1 MDDNTQ
7 DDRERIMEQLAKDGG
22 SDLAGSQQ
30 NEEEREN
37 RVAVSEQIKNFDLK
51 AEKAAGN
58 RREADVTRLYLNEI
72 GAADL
77 LSADDEVH
85 FARLARRGDAAGRKR
100 MIVSNLRLVV
110 RIARRYL
117 NRGLTLLDLI
127 QEGNL
132 GLLRAVEKFDPE
144 RGFRFSTYSTWWIR
158 QTIERA
164 LMNQTRTIRLPI
176 HIVKELNSYLRI
188 SRECLN
194 EDDRETVPE
203 QIAKVLNKPLADVQR
218 ILAYNERVISADSA
232 LVPGQ
237 DQTIVE
243 TMQASEQHAPSTML
257 QNHEVREAVLSWL
270 HMLNTKQCDVIVRR
284 FGFHG
289 HDVGTL
295 EQVGREI
302 GLTRERVRQ
311 IQLEA
316 LQRLRELASES
327 GFDSR
332 SW

>member
-1 MDDNTQ
+1 MDDNSR
-7 DDRERIMEQLAKDGG
+7 DERESIMEQLANKGNADEEIVQECEHAQSNRLAIGEQVKD
-22 SDLAGSQQ
+22 
-30 NEEEREN
+30 
-37 RVAVSEQIKNFDLK
+37 FDVK
-51 AEKAAGN
+51 AAKAAGN

-72 GAADL
+72 GTAQL

-85 FARLARRGDAAGRKR
+85 FARLAQRGDAAGRHR

-117 NRGLTLLDLI
+117 NRGLTLLDLV

-144 RGFRFSTYSTWWIR
+144 RGFRFSTYATWWIR

-194 EDDRETVPE
+194 ENDQDALPD
-203 QIAKVLNKPLADVQR
+203 QIARALNKPLADVQR

-237 DQTIVE
+237 EQTILE
-243 TMQASEQHAPSTML
+243 TMPASESDAPNTLL
-257 QNHEVREAVLSWL
+257 QDHEVQEAVLGWL

-289 HDVGTL
+289 HDAGTL

-316 LQRLRELASES
+316 LAKLRELAAES
-327 GFDSR
+327 GFDSM

>member
-1 MDDNTQ
+1 MEVNTQ
-7 DDRERIMEQLAKDGG
+7 DDRECIMEQLDKDVSSGLKR
-22 SDLAGSQQ
+22 SPE
-30 NEEEREN
+30 NEQGAQS
-37 RVAVSEQIKNFDLK
+37 RVAISELIKDFD
-51 AEKAAGN
+51 ARAAKAAGK

-72 GAADL
+72 GAAHL
-77 LSADDEVH
+77 LSADEEVY
-85 FARLARRGDAAGRKR
+85 FARLARRGNAGGRQR

-110 RIARRYL
+110 RIARRYI

-144 RGFRFSTYSTWWIR
+144 RGFRFSTYGTWWIR

-194 EDDRETVPE
+194 EGDQEALPE
-203 QIAKVLNKPLADVQR
+203 RIARALNKPLADVQR
-218 ILAYNERVISADSA
+218 VLAYNERVISADSA

-237 DQTIVE
+237 EQTLLE
-243 TMQASEQHAPSTML
+243 TMQASEQSAPNTML
-257 QNHEVREAVLSWL
+257 EDHEMHEAVLGWL

-289 HDVGTL
+289 HDAGTL

-316 LQRLRELASES
+316 LQRLRELATES
-327 GFDSR
+327 GFDAGHC
-332 SW
+332 

>member
-1 MDDNTQ
+1 MEDNSQ
-7 DDRERIMEQLAKDGG
+7 DDRECIMEQLDKEGSKDAARSKEYEQG
-22 SDLAGSQQ
+22 SG
-30 NEEEREN
+30 N
-37 RVAVSEQIKNFDLK
+37 RVAISELVRGFDLK

-85 FARLARRGDAAGRKR
+85 FARLALRGNAAARQR

-144 RGFRFSTYSTWWIR
+144 RGFRFSTYGTWWIR

-188 SRECLN
+188 SRECPN
-194 EDDRETVPE
+194 EDEQESVPE
-203 QIAKVLNKPLADVQR
+203 QIAKALNKPLADVQR
-218 ILAYNERVISADSA
+218 VLAYNERVISADSA

-237 DQTIVE
+237 DQTILE
-243 TMQASEQHAPSTML
+243 TMQAGEDCAPNTML
-257 QNHEVREAVLSWL
+257 QDHEVREAVLGWL

-316 LQRLRELASES
+316 LQKLRELASES
-327 GFDSR
+327 GFDAR

>member
-1 MDDNTQ
+1 
-7 DDRERIMEQLAKDGG
+7 
-22 SDLAGSQQ
+22 
-30 NEEEREN
+30 
-37 RVAVSEQIKNFDLK
+37 
-51 AEKAAGN
+51 
-58 RREADVTRLYLNEI
+58 
-72 GAADL
+72 
-77 LSADDEVH
+77 
-85 FARLARRGDAAGRKR
+85 

-144 RGFRFSTYSTWWIR
+144 RGFRFSTYGTWWIR

-188 SRECLN
+188 SRDCLN
-194 EDDRETVPE
+194 EDEQESVPE
-203 QIAKVLNKPLADVQR
+203 QIAKALNKPLADVQR
-218 ILAYNERVISADSA
+218 VLAYNERVISADSA

-237 DQTIVE
+237 DQTILE
-243 TMQASEQHAPSTML
+243 TMQAGEDCAPNTML
-257 QNHEVREAVLSWL
+257 QDHEVREAVLGWL

-316 LQRLRELASES
+316 LQKLRELASES
-327 GFDSR
+327 GFDAR

>member
-1 MDDNTQ
+1 
-7 DDRERIMEQLAKDGG
+7 MEPLAKDESSG
-22 SDLAGSQQ
+22 LARTQAST
-30 NEEEREN
+30 EER
-37 RVAVSEQIKNFDLK
+37 VGISELIKGFDLK
-51 AEKAAGN
+51 AEKAAGK

-72 GAADL
+72 GAAAL
-77 LSADDEVH
+77 LSADEEVH
-85 FARLARRGDAAGRKR
+85 YARLARDGNEAGRQR

-117 NRGLTLLDLI
+117 NRGLSLLDLV

-132 GLLRAVEKFDPE
+132 GLLRSVEKFDPE
-144 RGFRFSTYSTWWIR
+144 RGFRFSTYATWWIR

-194 EDDRETVPE
+194 EGEQESAPE
-203 QIAKVLNKPLADVQR
+203 KIAKALNKPLADVQR
-218 ILAYNERVISADSA
+218 VLAYNERVISADSA

-237 DQTIVE
+237 EQTILE
-243 TMQASEQHAPSTML
+243 TMQASERCSPSTML
-257 QNHEVREAVLSWL
+257 QDHEVHEAVLGWL

-289 HDVGTL
+289 HNAGTL

-316 LQRLRELASES
+316 LQRLRELADQT
-327 GFDSR
+327 GFDAK

>member
-1 MDDNTQ
+1 MEDNSQ

-22 SDLAGSQQ
+22 SGLAETQQGEEGSDS
-30 NEEEREN
+30 
-37 RVAVSEQIKNFDLK
+37 RVAISELIKNFDLK

-77 LSADDEVH
+77 LSAEDEVH

-164 LMNQTRTIRLPI
+164 IMNQTRTIRLPI

-188 SRECLN
+188 PRECLN
-194 EDDRETVPE
+194 EGDQETVPE
-203 QIAKVLNKPLADVQR
+203 QIAKSLNKPLADVQR
-218 ILAYNERVISADSA
+218 ILAYNERVISADGA

-289 HDVGTL
+289 HDAGTL
-295 EQVGREI
+295 EQVGKEI

-316 LQRLRELASES
+316 LERLRELASES
-327 GFDSR
+327 GFDAR

>member
-1 MDDNTQ
+1 MDDNSR
-7 DDRERIMEQLAKDGG
+7 DERESIMEQLANNSSLENGV
-22 SDLAGSQQ
+22 SQESELAPS
-30 NEEEREN
+30 N
-37 RVAVSEQIKNFDLK
+37 RLAISEQIKDFDVK

-72 GAADL
+72 GAAEL

-85 FARLARRGDAAGRKR
+85 FARLAQRGDAAGRHR

-117 NRGLTLLDLI
+117 NRGLTLLDLV

-194 EDDRETVPE
+194 ENDQDALPE
-203 QIAKVLNKPLADVQR
+203 QIAKALNKPLADVQR
-218 ILAYNERVISADSA
+218 ILAYNERVISADCA

-237 DQTIVE
+237 EQTILE
-243 TMQASEQHAPSTML
+243 SMPASESNAPGTML
-257 QNHEVREAVLSWL
+257 QDHEVQEAVLGWL

-289 HDVGTL
+289 HDAGTL

-316 LQRLRELASES
+316 LQKLRELAAES
-327 GFDSR
+327 GFDSM

>member
-1 MDDNTQ
+1 MDSRWNNETECIMDDDKN
-7 DDRERIMEQLAKDGG
+7 RKNNKERALNSPKTKMDIQEIVKDFDI
-22 SDLAGSQQ
+22 SRAA
-30 NEEEREN
+30 R
-37 RVAVSEQIKNFDLK
+37 SEL
-51 AEKAAGN
+51 

-72 GAADL
+72 GAASL
-77 LSADDEVH
+77 LSANEEIYYS
-85 FARLARRGDAAGRKR
+85 RRAQNGDVQSRQH

-117 NRGLTLLDLI
+117 NRGLALLDLV

-144 RGFRFSTYSTWWIR
+144 RGYRFSTYSTWWIR

-164 LMNQTRTIRLPI
+164 IMNQTRTIRLPI
-176 HIVKELNSYLRI
+176 HVLKELNTYLRI
-188 SRECLN
+188 SRTLTQSEEQEAL
-194 EDDRETVPE
+194 PE
-203 QIAKVLNKPLADVQR
+203 AIAKALNKPLGDVRR
-218 ILAYNERVISADSA
+218 ILAYDERAISADSP

-237 DQTIVE
+237 DLTILESVAGHDEMAPMQIHQDEE
-243 TMQASEQHAPSTML
+243 T
-257 QNHEVREAVLSWL
+257 RELVQSWL

-289 HDVGTL
+289 HDAGTL

-316 LQRLRELASES
+316 LVCLREFAAQAKFDMES
-327 GFDSR
+327 
-332 SW
+332 W

>member
-1 MDDNTQ
+1 MEDNSQ
-7 DDRERIMEQLAKDGG
+7 DDRECIMERSDKEGS
-22 SDLAGSQQ
+22 SDLEKSKEYEQGTID
-30 NEEEREN
+30 
-37 RVAVSEQIKNFDLK
+37 RVAISEVVKDFDLD
-51 AEKAAGN
+51 AEKAAGR

-85 FARLARRGDAAGRKR
+85 FARLARRGDAAGRQR

-194 EDDRETVPE
+194 VGDQKTVPD
-203 QIAKVLNKPLADVQR
+203 QIAKALNKPLADVQR
-218 ILAYNERVISADSA
+218 VLAYNERVISADSA

-237 DQTIVE
+237 EQTILE
-243 TMQASEQHAPSTML
+243 TMPASESSASNTLL
-257 QNHEVREAVLSWL
+257 QNHEVQEAVLGWL

-289 HDVGTL
+289 HDAGTL

-316 LQRLRELASES
+316 LQKLRELAAES
-327 GFDSR
+327 GFDTKN
-332 SW
+332 W

>member
-1 MDDNTQ
+1 MEVNSQ
-7 DDRERIMEQLAKDGG
+7 DDKERIMEQSAKSGG
-22 SDLAGSQQ
+22 SDLEGSLE
-30 NEEEREN
+30 NEHCTDN
-37 RVAVSEQIKNFDLK
+37 RIPIKELVKGFDLK
-51 AEKAAGN
+51 TEKAAGK

-77 LSADDEVH
+77 LSADDEVY

-132 GLLRAVEKFDPE
+132 GLMRAVEKFDPE
-144 RGFRFSTYSTWWIR
+144 RGYRFSTYGTWWIR

-194 EDDRETVPE
+194 EGDRQPVPE
-203 QIAKVLNKPLADVQR
+203 QIAKALNKPLADVQR
-218 ILAYNERVISADSA
+218 ILAYNERVISADTA

-237 DQTIVE
+237 EQTIVE
-243 TMQASEQHAPSTML
+243 TLQASENNAPSTML
-257 QNHEVREAVLSWL
+257 QDHEVHEAVLAWL

-289 HDVGTL
+289 HDAGTL
-295 EQVGREI
+295 EQVGSEI

-327 GFDSR
+327 GFDAT

>member
-1 MDDNTQ
+1 MDDNFQ
-7 DDRERIMEQLAKDGG
+7 DDRERIMGKIDKQGEPDPSVAKAYTQGSNDRVAIKELAKG
-22 SDLAGSQQ
+22 
-30 NEEEREN
+30 
-37 RVAVSEQIKNFDLK
+37 FDLK
-51 AEKAAGN
+51 AAKAAGK
-58 RREADVTRLYLNEI
+58 RRESDVTRLYLNEI
-72 GAADL
+72 GAAEL
-77 LSADDEVH
+77 LSAEDEVH
-85 FARLARRGDAAGRKR
+85 FSRLALRGDAAARQR

-110 RIARRYL
+110 RIARRYI

-144 RGFRFSTYSTWWIR
+144 RGFRFSTYGTWWIR

-188 SRECLN
+188 SRDCLN
-194 EDDRETVPE
+194 DGDQELVPD
-203 QIAKVLNKPLADVQR
+203 QIAKALNKPLADVQR
-218 ILAYNERVISADSA
+218 VLAYNERVISADSA

-237 DQTIVE
+237 EQTILE
-243 TMQASEQHAPSTML
+243 TMQASESSAPSTMI
-257 QNHEVREAVLSWL
+257 QDHEVREAVLGWL

-316 LQRLRELASES
+316 LQRLRELAAES
-327 GFDSR
+327 GFDSK
-332 SW
+332 SY